1 MEQSFILQYL
11 TPLAAYKEVRGH
23 THTHMTAS
31 LWANQK
37 QPWPMLAVKSSS
49 LVSSGLQSIL
59 GDTETCLA
67 AVPPVA
73 TGQIESLAQHCV
85 GSQLSR
91 CPQVLAPPSCSLLV
105 AAL

>member
-23 THTHMTAS
+23 THMTAS

-37 QPWPMLAVKSSS
+37 QLWPMLAVRSSS
-49 LVSSGLQSIL
+49 VVSSGLQSIL
-59 GDTETCLA
+59 GDTEACLV

-85 GSQLSR
+85 GRSQLLH
-91 CPQVLAPPSCSLLV
+91 P
-105 AAL
+105 AAS